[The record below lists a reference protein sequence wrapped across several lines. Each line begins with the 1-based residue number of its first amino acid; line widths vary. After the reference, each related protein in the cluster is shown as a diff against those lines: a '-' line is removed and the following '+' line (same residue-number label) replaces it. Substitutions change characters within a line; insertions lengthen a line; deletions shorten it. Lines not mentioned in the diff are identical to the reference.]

1 MRLNDR
7 DVKIRDTRV
16 ANAFPDLIKF
26 SENFNLDSLSEIDH
40 KHVPYIVLLIK
51 SLKIF
56 EEKFGKN
63 PSLLSK
69 QDKDQ
74 FKEILFC
81 FRKYTDEDNFD
92 EAMNFF
98 YDVTS
103 DYLEDQFNENLK
115 EIFEILMENNLK
127 DLIQNNNDIVG
138 CFFIICTALK
148 T

>member
-103 DYLEDQFNENLK
+103 DYLEDQFNDNLK